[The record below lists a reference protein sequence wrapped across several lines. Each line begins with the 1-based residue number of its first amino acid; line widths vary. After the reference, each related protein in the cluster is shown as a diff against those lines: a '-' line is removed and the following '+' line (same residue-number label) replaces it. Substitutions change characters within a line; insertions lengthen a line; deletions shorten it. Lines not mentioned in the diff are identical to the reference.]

1 MLIKKKIFLI
11 GLILISTSFWANCQ
25 ELNCSV
31 NLITDQIKSNQL
43 GTASQTFSEIRN
55 IITDFMNNRRWT
67 KDEFAPMEKINCALN
82 ITLTQA
88 TAQGEFAGN
97 ATLTITRPIFGT
109 TFDSPVFRFIDRN
122 FNFKYQSNTPVD
134 YNENVY
140 NNNLTQILAF
150 YANLVLTI
158 DYDTF
163 GKLGGNPYAQ
173 KLFNI
178 VNLVPNNS
186 GFKGWKS
193 IGEDTKNRYWLAEN
207 LMSPQMTPIREGF
220 YIYHRL
226 ALDNFSADTF
236 GARKKILTLL
246 TKMTEINQL
255 KPSAILISAFFDSK
269 NDELYN
275 IFNKAP
281 AAEKQKVYSLL
292 SNLDPAHTE
301 LYRKLLL

>member
-1 MLIKKKIFLI
+1 MMMNKVK
-11 GLILISTSFWANCQ
+11 LILFLLIMSNFVGKAQ

-43 GTASQTFSEIRN
+43 GSASQTFNELRN

-67 KDEFAPMEKINCALN
+67 KDEFTPIEKINCALN

-88 TAQGEFAGN
+88 TAQGAFAGN
-97 ATLTITRPIFGT
+97 ATLTFSRPIYGT
-109 TFDSPVFRFIDRN
+109 SFDSPVFRFIDRN
-122 FNFKYQSNTPVD
+122 FNFTYQSNTPLD
-134 YNENVY
+134 YNENVF

-150 YANLVLTI
+150 YANLILTI

-163 GKLGGNPYAQ
+163 SKLGGNPYAQ

-178 VNLVPNNS
+178 VNLVPSNS

-207 LMSPQMTPIREGF
+207 LMSPQMVPIREGF
-220 YIYHRL
+220 YIYHRE
-226 ALDNFSADTF
+226 ALDNFSSDTF
-236 GARKKILTLL
+236 GARKKILTFL
-246 TKMTEINQL
+246 TKMNEINTL
-255 KPSAILISAFFDSK
+255 KPSSILISAFFDSK

-281 AAEKQKVYSLL
+281 AAEKQKAYSLL
-292 SNLDPAHTE
+292 SNLDPTHTE

>member
-1 MLIKKKIFLI
+1 MYKLKLIFVFLFL
-11 GLILISTSFWANCQ
+11 GCFKGNTQ

-43 GTASQTFSEIRN
+43 GTAAQTFNEIRN

-67 KDEFAPMEKINCALN
+67 KDEFSTTEKINCALN

-88 TAQGEFAGN
+88 TAQGNFTGN
-97 ATLTITRPIFGT
+97 ATLTMTRPIYGT
-109 TFDSPVFRFIDRN
+109 SFDSPLFRFIDRN
-122 FNFKYQSNTPVD
+122 FNFTYQSNTPLD

-150 YANLVLTI
+150 YANLVLAI
-158 DYDTF
+158 DYDSF
-163 GKLGGNPYAQ
+163 SKLGGNHYAQ

-178 VNLVPNNS
+178 VNLVPSNS

-193 IGEDTKNRYWLAEN
+193 LGEDTKNRYWLAEN
-207 LMSPQMTPIREGF
+207 LMSPQMLPIREGF
-220 YIYHRL
+220 YIYHRQ

-236 GARKKILTLL
+236 GARKKIVTLL
-246 TKMTEINQL
+246 TKMNEINAL
-255 KPSAILISAFFDSK
+255 KPSSVLIASFFDSK

-281 AAEKQKVYSLL
+281 AAEKQKVYTLL
-292 SNLDPAHTE
+292 TSLDPAHTE